1 MAAVR
6 ELPWLARHSSPGRVV
21 PFPRLAP
28 FNFPHTRGRFWQPR
42 RFTPRSLCSEGRRST
57 RSGSRSRRTSDPRS
71 PGRARA
77 ERAAIGPSPGIAF
90 RCRGSMDANL
100 RLWRAEGP
108 SFWQRLLL
116 WADVL
121 DPLHLLKSADEI
133 RRARLLLENNEKT
146 QSEPLQ
152 NHQTKQAFLLSL
164 ASVHPDT
171 GRTIPVF
178 FRPPAF
184 LPVTLP
190 LVMSSSLQLQAKQIF
205 LCQFAFHAYTT
216 GFTLLN
222 GNCTTK
228 DEENSLHQKQIL
240 LGVGAVSYAALLGA
254 FPFYFMDRYT
264 LKSPVTNLVVKRLLP
279 APLLGLMN
287 AFTVVAVRSAEFEN
301 GIEVMDR
308 NGKVVGVSKK
318 AGEKAVKETA
328 LSRGILFGTTF
339 FLPAAL
345 MHFVERANTT
355 RTPRALASLRM
366 LLTMAVLAGMLPI
379 SLGIF
384 PQCGEIKREELEAE
398 ILSSTEE
405 TVLFYNRGI

>member
-1 MAAVR
+1 
-6 ELPWLARHSSPGRVV
+6 
-21 PFPRLAP
+21 
-28 FNFPHTRGRFWQPR
+28 
-42 RFTPRSLCSEGRRST
+42 
-57 RSGSRSRRTSDPRS
+57 
-71 PGRARA
+71 
-77 ERAAIGPSPGIAF
+77 
-90 RCRGSMDANL
+90 MDANL

-133 RRARLLLENNEKT
+133 RKARLLLESSEKT
-146 QSEPLQ
+146 QSEPIQ
-152 NHQTKQAFLLSL
+152 NHQTKQALLLSL

-171 GRTIPVF
+171 GRIIPVF

-190 LVMSSSLQLQAKQIF
+190 LVISSSLQLQAKQIF

-240 LGVGAVSYAALLGA
+240 FGVGAVSYAALLGA
-254 FPFYFMDRYT
+254 FPFVFMDRYT
-264 LKSPVTNLVVKRLLP
+264 LKSPITHLIVKKLLP
-279 APLLGLMN
+279 APLFGLMS
-287 AFTVVAVRSAEFEN
+287 AFTVVAVRSPEFEN

-308 NGKVVGVSKK
+308 SGKVLGVSQK

-345 MHFVERANTT
+345 MYFVERANTA
-355 RTPRALASLRM
+355 RTPRALASVRM
-366 LLTMAVLAGMLPI
+366 LLIMAVLAGMLPA
-379 SLGIF
+379 SFGMF